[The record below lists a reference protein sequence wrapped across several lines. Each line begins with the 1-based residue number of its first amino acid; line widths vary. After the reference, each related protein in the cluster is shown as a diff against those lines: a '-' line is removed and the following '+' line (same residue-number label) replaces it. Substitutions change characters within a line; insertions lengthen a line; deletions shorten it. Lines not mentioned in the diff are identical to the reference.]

1 MIVSITLD
9 LSNNSEED
17 QEEEDTLESQ
27 SNSNAAVTRS
37 GPSSCIP
44 GSSTEGDPATTTNE
58 SDYLVITETE
68 GTNNNPR
75 SDCPVTLGI
84 YNVQ

>member
-1 MIVSITLD
+1 M
-9 LSNNSEED
+9 
-17 QEEEDTLESQ
+17 ESQ

-37 GPSSCIP
+37 GPSFCIP
-44 GSSTEGDPATTTNE
+44 GSSTKGGPATTTNE
-58 SDYLVITETE
+58 SDYLVIIETE
-68 GTNNNPR
+68 GTNNNPG